1 MGSRSRLLIID
12 RVLPD
17 QPNPFDPI
25 GYLVDMTML
34 ALTPGGRERTET
46 QFRAL
51 LASADF
57 ELEKVISVGGISDI
71 VEAERRRLPA
81 ERREEMRPPI
91 EWWAH
96 SSETYFRLTVTPT
109 GSIRES
115 LIVLVDAPPP
125 G

>member
-1 MGSRSRLLIID
+1 MRNCNRAMGSRSRLLIID

-17 QPNPFDPI
+17 QPNPFDPV

-46 QFRAL
+46 QFRTL

-71 VEAERRRLPA
+71 VEARKTPA
-81 ERREEMRPPI
+81 SP
-91 EWWAH
+91 
-96 SSETYFRLTVTPT
+96 
-109 GSIRES
+109 
-115 LIVLVDAPPP
+115 
-125 G
+125 